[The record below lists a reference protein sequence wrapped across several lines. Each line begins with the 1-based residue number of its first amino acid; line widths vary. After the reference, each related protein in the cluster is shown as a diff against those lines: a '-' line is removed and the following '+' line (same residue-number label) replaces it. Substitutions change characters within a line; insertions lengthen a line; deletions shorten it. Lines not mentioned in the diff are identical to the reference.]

1 MQHAARLTMER
12 RNGNLH
18 LTLAGS
24 FTPDSASRLAE
35 FMDQGCQGPGNI
47 FVHTKMITEV
57 APDARSVFAEL
68 LRASALPQER
78 LYFTGEKGLA
88 IAPEASKVIVRKPA
102 TGHGGCG
109 RCQSCSCR
117 EKKAA

>member
-1 MQHAARLTMER
+1 MQHAARITMEQ

-24 FTPDSASRLAE
+24 FSPDSASRLTE
-35 FMDQGCQGPGNI
+35 LMDQGYTGAGNI
-47 FVHTKMITEV
+47 FVHTKMLTEI
-57 APDARSVFAEL
+57 APDSRSIFAEL

-78 LYFTGEKGLA
+78 LYFTGAKGLA
-88 IAPEASKVIVRKPA
+88 IAPEASKVIVQQPA
-102 TGHGGCG
+102 PGHGGCG